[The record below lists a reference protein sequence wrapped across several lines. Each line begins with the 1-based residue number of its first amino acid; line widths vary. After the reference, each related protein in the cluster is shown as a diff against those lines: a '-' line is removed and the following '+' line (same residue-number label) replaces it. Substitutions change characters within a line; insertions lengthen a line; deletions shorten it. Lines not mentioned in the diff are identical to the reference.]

1 MMRDTRGGK
10 VCSFSLAVARK
21 RSGESQTM
29 WLDCSLWGE
38 RGEKLCQYL
47 LRGSSVACLGDFWLE
62 ECDGKSYPKLTVH
75 DLQFLGSRDRGHSAQ
90 PTQQSGLPL

>member
-1 MMRDTRGGK
+1 MLSMMVSGNLGRDAELRDTRGGK

-38 RGEKLCQYL
+38 RGETRVRVTQLCPRNDQ
-47 LRGSSVACLGDFWLE
+47 
-62 ECDGKSYPKLTVH
+62 
-75 DLQFLGSRDRGHSAQ
+75 QDRMSE
-90 PTQQSGLPL
+90 